1 MRGIYRRGNIFWI
14 VYKAGHR
21 LIRESTGSSDRK
33 LAIGALDKRRA
44 EVFEGRWV
52 GRARDVRTPLSEAI
66 QEFMTVYSKP
76 RKASSRDDQ
85 IILNR
90 LQAFIGPNGYLQDI
104 DRHTVEQFQLRIL
117 DRGASKARVNRYTAI
132 LKCFFNRFVDWGKL
146 KSNPCRG
153 IRLYPETARTH
164 WLEKGQL
171 DALLDSCSDR
181 LRPIIQ
187 IAVLTGLRRG
197 DILRLTWDR
206 IDFNQHVIQI
216 VQSKTGTPLV
226 LPMSE
231 VLEDVL
237 RRIPQFS
244 DSPYVFHED
253 GERLRRFGW
262 ARTDFQKAIKAAG
275 LGGTRMHDLRHTAAT
290 QLRRLGCDLPVIQQ
304 LLGHRTIRT
313 TLRYAHVHPTEL
325 RDAMGK
331 LGEKLLPRGA
341 DHFTITSQ
349 SGNGAAAPN
358 ATAQQIRSESQP
370 EMLRGLLQA
379 GESEQTVKPLTPLSE
394 ES

>member
-1 MRGIYRRGNIFWI
+1 MRGIYRRGNIYWI
-14 VYKAGHR
+14 AYKAGR
-21 LIRESTGSSDRK
+21 RVIRESTGSSDRK
-33 LAIGALDKRRA
+33 LAIGALDTRRA

-90 LQAFIGPNGYLQDI
+90 LQAFIGPSGYLQDV
-104 DRHTVEQFQLRIL
+104 DRHAVEQFQLRIL
-117 DRGASKARVNRYTAI
+117 ALGASKARVNRYTAI

-171 DALLDSCSDR
+171 DALLESCSDR
-181 LRPIIQ
+181 LRPIVE

-206 IDFNQHVIQI
+206 IDFNQRVIQI

-231 VLEDVL
+231 ALEDVL
-237 RRIPQFS
+237 RRIPPCS
-244 DSPYVFHED
+244 DSPYVFHEV
-253 GERLRRFGW
+253 GTRRRFGW

-275 LGGTRMHDLRHTAAT
+275 LEGTRMHDLRHTAAT

-331 LGEKLLPRGA
+331 LGEKLLPRGTA
-341 DHFTITSQ
+341 HFTANDDKAICMAETSLVR
-349 SGNGAAAPN
+349 G
-358 ATAQQIRSESQP
+358 SQ
-370 EMLRGLLQA
+370 R
-379 GESEQTVKPLTPLSE
+379 
-394 ES
+394 

>member
-1 MRGIYRRGNIFWI
+1 MRGVYKRGNIFWI
-14 VYKAGHR
+14 AYKAGPR
-21 LIRESTGSSDRK
+21 VIRESTGSSDRK

-76 RKASSRDDQ
+76 RKVSSRDDQ

-90 LQAFIGPNGYLQDI
+90 LQAFIGPNGCLQDV
-104 DRHTVEQFQLRIL
+104 DRHAVEQFQLRIL
-117 DRGASKARVNRYTAI
+117 AGGASKARVNRYTAI

-146 KSNPCRG
+146 TSNPCKG
-153 IRLYPETARTH
+153 IRLYPEAARTH

-171 DALLDSCSDR
+171 DALLESCSDR
-181 LRPIIQ
+181 LRPIVQ
-187 IAVLTGLRRG
+187 IAFLTGLRRG

-231 VLEDVL
+231 ALEDVL
-237 RRIPQFS
+237 RRIPPCS
-244 DSPYVFHED
+244 DCPYVFHE
-253 GERLRRFGW
+253 GGKRRRFGW
-262 ARTDFQKAIKAAG
+262 VRTDFQKAIKAAG
-275 LGGTRMHDLRHTAAT
+275 LGSTRMHDLRHTAAT

-331 LGEKLLPRGA
+331 LGEKLLPKDA
-341 DHFTITSQ
+341 AHFTITSQ
-349 SGNGAAAPN
+349 SGTSADAPN
-358 ATAQQIRSESQP
+358 AATHAIASESQP
-370 EMLRGLLQA
+370 EIARELLQA
-379 GESEQTVKPLTPLSE
+379 GKPLQTVNPNEAPSE
-394 ES
+394 DW

>member
-1 MRGIYRRGNIFWI
+1 MRGIYRRGNIYWI
-14 VYKAGHR
+14 AYKAGHR
-21 LIRESTGSSDRK
+21 VIRESTGSSDRK

-52 GRARDVRTPLSEAI
+52 GRMRDVRTPLSEAI

-90 LQAFIGPNGYLQDI
+90 LQAFIGPDGYLQDI
-104 DRHTVEQFQLRIL
+104 DRHAVEQFQLRIL
-117 DRGASKARVNRYTAI
+117 ARGASKARVNRYTAI

-171 DALLDSCSDR
+171 DGLLESCSDR
-181 LRPIIQ
+181 LRPIVQ

-231 VLEDVL
+231 ALEDVL
-237 RRIPQFS
+237 RGILPCN

-253 GERLRRFGW
+253 GNRLRRFGW

-275 LGGTRMHDLRHTAAT
+275 LEGTRMHDLRHTAAT

-313 TLRYAHVHPTEL
+313 TMRYAHVHPTEL

-331 LGEKLLPRGA
+331 LGEKLIPKNA
-341 DHFTITSQ
+341 VHFTITSQ
-349 SGNGAAAPN
+349 SGQGAAAPN
-358 ATAQQIRSESQP
+358 PGAHRTASKSQSEIVRHHFQTD
-370 EMLRGLLQA
+370 
-379 GESEQTVKPLTPLSE
+379 ESEQTVNPNEVPSE
-394 ES
+394 DW